1 MRLWGHWFERGGFHC
16 ASVGVK
22 PLSRGLECFR
32 KGRCDVWW
40 MWSEVRKSVKRR
52 DCFVNST
59 LEFFGSFVVEKQ
71 LYWLCGGGMLIEG
84 VNDLPVKFSP
94 RVGTSPITLVP
105 DSTYQVFCQW
115 RSGTCLFL
123 GLAGYVFCLSIYF
136 MFFIFHFSWE
146 LHVFRFQSWYWCCLC
161 LVFMYSFSER
171 CERVQWLSP

>member
-115 RSGTCLFL
+115 RKRMLDSWKDSVRELVHRL
-123 GLAGYVFCLSIYF
+123 G
-136 MFFIFHFSWE
+136 
-146 LHVFRFQSWYWCCLC
+146 WCCC
-161 LVFMYSFSER
+161 FPNHTMKDSDESRFSDR
-171 CERVQWLSP
+171 FGIICTLL